1 MIMDKKNALKV
12 EELTKV
18 YSRKSSEKIKALN
31 NLNLEV
37 KRGEIFGLLGPNGAG
52 KTTFLNILAG
62 TVIKNHGIVNVWGY
76 DLDKNPRQVRS
87 SIGIVPQEI
96 NLDAF
101 FSPKKLL
108 ELQAGLY
115 GIPKKDRITDT
126 ILKMVSLENQAN
138 TYARSLS
145 GGMKRRLLIAKAM
158 VHRPPI
164 LVLDEPTAGVDIKLK
179 KNLWRNVKALN
190 KQGVTI
196 ILTTHLMYEAEEMC
210 NRIAIINK
218 GNLIKLDTTENLLNS
233 IKTKKIIFKVK
244 KINTINQDNLNGIKF
259 SHNSNNEI
267 EVSYEREKHKI
278 DEIIN
283 KVKNAGMEI
292 YDISTDEGNLEDVFI
307 DLTKS

>member
-1 MIMDKKNALKV
+1 MNKKNALKV
-12 EELTKV
+12 EKLTKI
-18 YSRKSSEKIKALN
+18 YFKKSSNEIKALN

-37 KRGEIFGLLGPNGAG
+37 KEGEIFGLLGPNGAG

-62 TVIKNHGIVNVWGY
+62 TVIKNSGSVNVWGY

-87 SIGIVPQEI
+87 SIGIVPQEV

-101 FSPKKLL
+101 FSPKNLL

-126 ILKMVSLENQAN
+126 ILKLVSLEKEAN
-138 TYARSLS
+138 AYARSLS

-164 LVLDEPTAGVDIKLK
+164 LVLDEPTAGVDVKLRQ
-179 KNLWRNVKALN
+179 NLWNNVKVLN

-210 NRIAIINK
+210 NRIAILNK
-218 GNLIKLDTTENLLNS
+218 GNLVTLDTTENLLDR

-244 KINTINQDNLNGIKF
+244 EINKFNPEDLNGIKF
-259 SHNSNNEI
+259 SYSSNNEI
-267 EVSYEREKHKI
+267 TALYERKKHKI
-278 DEIIN
+278 DQIIN

-307 DLTKS
+307 DLTKN